1 MSLNAKFRKVISSS
15 FCHLSVEDLKPI
27 VLALWH
33 EGYIPELSLSELN
46 AEELRKAG
54 YLIDRFRGYNCV
66 PRSQKRE
73 LEGLARKVEQSLSD
87 MSQDLNNSSVENLE
101 PLAEKWNLSEDIS
114 HVMSSLL
121 QYQTRHYL
129 HTSA

>member
-1 MSLNAKFRKVISSS
+1 MSLNTKFRKVISFS

-33 EGYIPELSLSELN
+33 EGYIPEFSLSELN

-66 PRSQKRE
+66 PRTQKRE
-73 LEGLARKVEQSLSD
+73 LAGLARKIEQSLSD
-87 MSQDLNNSSVENLE
+87 MPQDINNSDLKNLE
-101 PLAEKWNLSEDIS
+101 PLAEKWKLREDIS
-114 HVMSSLL
+114 HVMPSLL
-121 QYQTRHYL
+121 KYQTRHYI

>member
-1 MSLNAKFRKVISSS
+1 MSLNTKFRKVISSS

-46 AEELRKAG
+46 SEELRKAG
-54 YLIDRFRGYNCV
+54 YLIDRFRGYNCI
-66 PRSQKRE
+66 PRPQKLE
-73 LEGLARKVEQSLSD
+73 LAELARKVEQSLSD
-87 MSQDLNNSSVENLE
+87 MSQDLNNSGVENLE

-121 QYQTRHYL
+121 KYQTRHYI